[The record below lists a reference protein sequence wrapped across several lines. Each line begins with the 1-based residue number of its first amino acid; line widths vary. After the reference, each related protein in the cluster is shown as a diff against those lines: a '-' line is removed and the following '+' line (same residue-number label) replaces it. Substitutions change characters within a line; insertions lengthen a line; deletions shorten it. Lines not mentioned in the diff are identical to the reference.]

1 MVKVSINIPMIN
13 MKEYSFR
20 RSPHKN
26 VILHKSLQI
35 FSIMQHGLLQTML
48 VILVRLKRLQVWD
61 LDSKNPLFDTAKE
74 IGIKKIVEEL
84 KELSKKYGTFYE
96 PDPLLLSM
104 C

>member
-1 MVKVSINIPMIN
+1 
-13 MKEYSFR
+13 
-20 RSPHKN
+20 
-26 VILHKSLQI
+26 
-35 FSIMQHGLLQTML
+35 
-48 VILVRLKRLQVWD
+48 
-61 LDSKNPLFDTAKE
+61 LFDTAKE